1 MDFKKKFNHDDIN
14 LYLPDNIT
22 AGTAEFYQNKFGD
35 KFPDYFYNIF
45 EIMARAEYNEEETTI
60 LIDKINN
67 DMQTENQKL
76 ISEWNDRQNEIG
88 QVFENLDK
96 AITIID
102 NKIDNLTKYVVKID
116 DDSNFPVEF

>member
-1 MDFKKKFNHDDIN
+1 
-14 LYLPDNIT
+14 
-22 AGTAEFYQNKFGD
+22 
-35 KFPDYFYNIF
+35 
-45 EIMARAEYNEEETTI
+45 
-60 LIDKINN
+60 
-67 DMQTENQKL
+67 MQTENQKL

-116 DDSNFPVEF
+116 DDSNFAVEF